1 MFETRMVT
9 SQEEG
14 KLSSSKTIIDESLSK
29 MTEKDLASEKFV
41 KKMDGRSGKESQS
54 GSVLVV
60 GGGIGGV
67 QTSLDLAESGFKVY
81 MVESKA
87 SIGGV
92 MSQLDKTF
100 PTNDCS
106 MCILSPKL
114 VEASRHPMITMMT
127 LTEVMDVEGEAGD
140 FTVTL
145 KKKPRYVR
153 EDRCIGCGLC
163 AEKCPSKVPAE
174 YELGLMNRK
183 AIYVAYAQAVP
194 MKYAIDPDHCLYL
207 TKGRCG
213 VCAKVCPADAI
224 DYEMKE
230 TIEKVNVGAVVL
242 SPGFELFDSS
252 LKTEYGYKRHKN
264 VMSSLE
270 FERVLSATG
279 PYQGHVLRPSDRE
292 APKKVAFIQCVGSRD
307 EKVGNPYCSSVCCMY
322 ALKQAIIAGEHSP
335 DLKTTIFFMDVRAV
349 GKEFQDYANRAEGE
363 YGIRMQR
370 GSRVASVEEI
380 ENNNLLLRYSV
391 GTEICAEEFDLV
403 VLSAGFKPPAQ
414 AKVLA
419 DRLGFELNEYGFCKT
434 SIYNPLETS
443 RKGIYVTGAFSA
455 PKDVPT
461 TVAEASGAAAK
472 AGSHIFKNRIS
483 IDTVVKEVPE
493 NDVTGQ
499 EPRIGVFICDCGIN
513 IRGTID
519 VPSVVEY
526 VKTLP
531 NVTYVMENK
540 YACSADTQV
549 LIKDLILEHK
559 LNRVIVASC
568 TPRTHESLFQSTCR
582 EAGLNPFLFE
592 MANIRDQCSWI
603 HVNEPE
609 KATEKAKDL
618 VKMAI
623 AKSRYL
629 EPLTKSKLPVTH
641 SAVVIGGGLAGMTA
655 ALDIAAQGFKVDILE
670 ATDTMGGQMN
680 DLYTFEDGISPRKY
694 IKDLESK
701 IQADKNISVHL
712 NTKAED
718 VSGFVGNFKVKITG
732 GKELETGAI
741 VVATGAK
748 PYTPKE
754 YNYGKDQKVVT
765 QNELEKI
772 MAEGKFKAKDVVMI
786 QCVGSRNDEAPY
798 CSRVCCSKAIK
809 NAIEIKNKNPDTQVY
824 ILHKDIRTYGFR
836 ELLYKEASK
845 LGVIFIRYPEDKMPE
860 MTADGNIVVD
870 DVMLGEQ
877 IHLSPDCVVLS
888 VGIRPNEGNED
899 IAKMLKV
906 STSKDRYFLEAHMK
920 LRPVDFANGGI
931 FMAGLAHWPK
941 FIDETIGQASG
952 AASRA
957 ITIISKEYL
966 ETQGIVAQAN
976 EDICDGCGICEPLCE
991 YKAIT
996 MIVDPLNPANRKA
1009 NVNEGLCMGCGTCVA
1024 ACPSGAME
1032 QLGFKNDQ
1040 IMAMIKAA
1048 LEVE

>member
-1 MFETRMVT
+1 MN
-9 SQEEG
+9 
-14 KLSSSKTIIDESLSK
+14 KESLTEV
-29 MTEKDLASEKFV
+29 TEKNSASKFV
-41 KKMDGRSGKESQS
+41 KKKDGGFGKESQS

-67 QTSLDLAESGFKVY
+67 QASLDLAESGFKVY
-81 MVESKA
+81 LVESKA

-114 VEASRHPMITMMT
+114 VEVSRHPMITMMT
-127 LTEVMDVEGEAGD
+127 LTEVMDIEGEEGD

-163 AEKCPSKVPAE
+163 AEKCPSKVPSE
-174 YELGLMNRK
+174 YELELMDRK

-224 DYEMKE
+224 DYEMKDTLE
-230 TIEKVNVGAVVL
+230 EVNVGAVIL

-252 LKTEYGYKRHKN
+252 LKPEYGYKRHKN

-279 PYQGHVLRPSDRE
+279 PYQGQVLRPSDRK

-322 ALKQAIIAGEHSP
+322 ALKQAIIAGEHDP
-335 DLKTTIFFMDVRAV
+335 NLETTIFFMDVRAF
-349 GKEFQDYANRAEGE
+349 GKEFQDYANRAEDE

-370 GSRVASVEEI
+370 GSRVATVAEI
-380 ENNNLLLRYSV
+380 EDNNLLLSYSV
-391 GTEICAEEFDLV
+391 GTEVFDEEFDLV

-414 AKVLA
+414 AKSMA
-419 DRLGFELNEYGFCKT
+419 DRLNFELNEYGFCKT

-472 AGSHIFKNRIS
+472 ASSHIFKNRIS
-483 IDTVVKEVPE
+483 IDTVVKDVPE
-493 NDVTGQ
+493 KDVTGQ
-499 EPRIGVFICDCGIN
+499 DPRIGVFVCDCGIN

-519 VPSVVEY
+519 VPAVVEY
-526 VKTLP
+526 AKSLP
-531 NVTYVMENK
+531 NVVYVTENK

-549 LIKDLILEHK
+549 LIKDIIEEHK
-559 LNRVIVASC
+559 LNRVVVASC

-582 EAGLNPFLFE
+582 DAGLNPFLFE

-603 HVNEPE
+603 HLNEPE

-618 VKMAI
+618 VRMAI

-655 ALDIAAQGFKVDILE
+655 ALDIAAQGFKVNLLE
-670 ATDTMGGQMN
+670 ATDRMGGQMN
-680 DLYTFEDGISPRKY
+680 DLYTHEDGISPRTY
-694 IKDLESK
+694 VKDLESK
-701 IQADKNISVHL
+701 VKADKNISVYL
-712 NTKAED
+712 NTKVED
-718 VSGFVGNFKVKITG
+718 VTGFVGNFKIKITG
-732 GKELETGAI
+732 DEELETGAI

-748 PYTPKE
+748 PYTPTE
-754 YNYGKDQKVVT
+754 YDYGNNEKVIT

-772 MAEGKFKAKDVVMI
+772 MAEDKFKAKNVVMI
-786 QCVGSRNDEAPY
+786 QCVGSRNEEAPY
-798 CSRVCCSKAIK
+798 CSRICCSKAIK
-809 NAIEIKNKNPDTQVY
+809 NAIEIKTRNPETQVH

-836 ELLYKEASK
+836 ELLYKKASE
-845 LGVIFIRYPEDKMPE
+845 LGVIFTRFPEDKMPE
-860 MTADGNIVVD
+860 MTSDGNIIVD
-870 DVMLGEQ
+870 DVMLDDHIQ
-877 IHLSPDCVVLS
+877 LSPDCVVLS
-888 VGIRPNEGNED
+888 VGIRPNEGNEEM
-899 IAKMLKV
+899 AQMLKV

-920 LRPVDFANGGI
+920 LRPVDFANNGI
-931 FMAGLAHWPK
+931 FVAGLAHWPK

-957 ITIISKEYL
+957 ITIISKKYL
-966 ETQGIVAQAN
+966 ETQGIIAHAN
-976 EDICDGCGICEPLCE
+976 EDICDGCGICEPICE
-991 YKAIT
+991 YEAIA
-996 MIVDPLNPANRKA
+996 IIADPLNPAKRKA
-1009 NVNEGLCMGCGTCVA
+1009 YVNEGLCMGCGSCVA

-1032 QLGFKNDQ
+1032 QLGFKNEQ
-1040 IMAMIKAA
+1040 IMAMVKAA